1 MPAPNEI
8 IVGPAEVY
16 VAPVGTS
23 FPAVN
28 AAPSAPWMLVGAAG
42 SKNYAESGVILRRPV
57 TVNQIRMLGS
67 TAPRKQVVSETS
79 FEVEFNVADLSPE
92 MMMLGYGG
100 LPQDIAVAGAQQKIV
115 LPTSPVPNSFAVLVR
130 VEGQSP
136 LLDGGN
142 CQWEIYNAIQAG
154 NGQGTFTKTAAF
166 EQGHMWNA
174 FEDSNG
180 NFVNFVAED
189 AGS

>member
-1 MPAPNEI
+1 MAAPNEI
-8 IVGPAEVY
+8 IVGPAEIY

-28 AAPSAPWMLVGAAG
+28 AAPAAPWMLVGTAG
-42 SKNYAESGVILRRPV
+42 SRNYAESGVVLRRPV
-57 TVNQIRMLGS
+57 TINQIRMLGS
-67 TAPRKQVVSETS
+67 TAPRKQVISETS
-79 FEVEFNVADLSPE
+79 FEIEFNVADLSPE

-100 LPQDIAVAGAQQKIV
+100 LPQDVATAGAQQKII
-115 LPTSPVPNSFAVLVR
+115 LPTDPVPNAFAVLVR

-154 NGQGTFTKTAAF
+154 TGEGTFSKTEAF
-166 EQGHMWNA
+166 AQGHMWQA
-174 FEDSNG
+174 FEDSQG
-180 NFVNFVAED
+180 NFVNFVADD